1 MAIGDGVAEPGGGEI
16 YILITQ
22 CLQNDF
28 FLNLNCR
35 LSLPADAAGKLLIHP
50 TSEKTFS
57 ETKSRRTID
66 SGTLNKGPLAR
77 LLQATV
83 GQRLDGAGQG
93 TLHLVNIRDWHT
105 PRAGTGRRYWRLHRH

>member
-1 MAIGDGVAEPGGGEI
+1 MTEADGERPGALGTMAARTESAASVAFGSNSEKI

-50 TSEKTFS
+50 KSEKTFKDS
-57 ETKSRRTID
+57 RSRREID
-66 SGTLNKGPLAR
+66 AGTLSKGPLGR
-77 LLQATV
+77 LLEAT
-83 GQRLDGAGQG
+83 
-93 TLHLVNIRDWHT
+93 
-105 PRAGTGRRYWRLHRH
+105 